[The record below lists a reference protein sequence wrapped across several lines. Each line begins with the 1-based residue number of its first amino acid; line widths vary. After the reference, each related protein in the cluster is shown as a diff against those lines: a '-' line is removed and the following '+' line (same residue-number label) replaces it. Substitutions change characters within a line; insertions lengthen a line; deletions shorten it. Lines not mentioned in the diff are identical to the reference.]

1 MRHFLTLFSHELRM
15 LLIAPAT
22 YIASVLFLL
31 LMGLIYVLVLNEA
44 GSGETDQPPAAL
56 FFQVFWIPV
65 FFMVP
70 LLTMRS
76 IAEERRLGTLETL
89 MTTPATAFQVVMSK
103 FLGAYVF
110 YLILWG
116 LTILFPF
123 VAASGLASDAD
134 KTSVLEFA
142 PMYGGYLFV
151 ALSGALYIALGIFAS
166 SLTRSQLVAG
176 MLCFSLLFIIVISGQ
191 LLFRLPI
198 QDFAWMHWLDAPLEY
213 IRSFQHLEDFSRGVI
228 DTRPFFLY
236 LSNAALLLGITTLVV
251 ESKA

>member
-22 YIASVLFLL
+22 YVASVLFLL
-31 LMGLIYVLVLNEA
+31 LMGLIYLLVLNEA
-44 GSGETDQPPAAL
+44 GAREGDLPPSVL

-89 MTTPATAFQVVMSK
+89 MTTPATALQIVLSK

-110 YLILWG
+110 YLLLWG
-116 LTILFPF
+116 LTICFPF
-123 VAASGLASDAD
+123 IAALGLESTAD
-134 KTSVLEFA
+134 TAVVLEPA
-142 PMYGGYLFV
+142 PMLGGYLFV

-176 MLCFSLLFIIVISGQ
+176 MLCFSLLFIIIISGQ
-191 LLFRLPI
+191 LLLRLPI
-198 QDFAWMHWLDAPLEY
+198 QDYTWMTWLESPLEY
-213 IRSFQHLEDFSRGVI
+213 IRTFKHLEDFSRGVI
-228 DTRPFFLY
+228 DTRPFILY

>member
-22 YIASVLFLL
+22 YVASVLFLL
-31 LMGLIYVLVLNEA
+31 LMGLIYLLVLNEA
-44 GSGETDQPPAAL
+44 GTRESDLPPSVL
-56 FFQVFWIPV
+56 FFQVFWVPV

-76 IAEERRLGTLETL
+76 IAEERRLGTLEAL
-89 MTTPATAFQVVMSK
+89 MTTPATAFQIVLSK

-110 YLILWG
+110 YLLLWG
-116 LTILFPF
+116 MTIAFPYI
-123 VAASGLASDAD
+123 AAYGLESTAD
-134 KTSVLEFA
+134 KQSVLEIA
-142 PMYGGYLFV
+142 PMMGGYLFI
-151 ALSGALYIALGIFAS
+151 ALSGLLYIALGIFAS

-191 LLFRLPI
+191 LLLRLPV
-198 QDFAWMHWLDAPLEY
+198 QDFSWMHWLDAPLEY
-213 IRSFQHLEDFSRGVI
+213 IRSFKHLEDFSRGMV
-228 DTRPFFLY
+228 DTRPFVMY

>member
-22 YIASVLFLL
+22 YVASVLFLL
-31 LMGLIYVLVLNEA
+31 LMGLIYLLVLNEA
-44 GSGETDQPPAAL
+44 GTRESDLPPAVL
-56 FFQVFWIPV
+56 FFQVFWVPV

-89 MTTPATAFQVVMSK
+89 MTTPATAFQIVLSK

-110 YLILWG
+110 YMILWS
-116 LTILFPF
+116 LTIAFPYI
-123 VAASGLASDAD
+123 AAYGLDSTAD
-134 KTSVLEFA
+134 KQSVLEIA
-142 PMYGGYLFV
+142 PMMGGYLFIG
-151 ALSGALYIALGIFAS
+151 LSGMLYIALGIFAS

-191 LLFRLPI
+191 LLLRLPI
-198 QDFAWMHWLDAPLEY
+198 QDFSWMRWLDSPLEY
-213 IRSFQHLEDFSRGVI
+213 IRSFKHLEDFSRGMV
-228 DTRPFFLY
+228 DTRPFVMY
-236 LSNAALLLGITTLVV
+236 ISNAALLLGITTLVV

>member
-31 LMGLIYVLVLNEA
+31 LMGLIYLLALNEA
-44 GSGETDQPPAAL
+44 ASVNAEQPPSEL
-56 FFQVFWIPV
+56 FFQVFWVPV

-89 MTTPATAFQVVMSK
+89 MTTPATAFQVVLSK

-110 YLILWG
+110 YLLLWG
-116 LTILFPF
+116 LTISFPYL
-123 VAASGLASDAD
+123 AAGVLTSAEDKAD
-134 KTSVLEFA
+134 LLEIA
-142 PMYGGYLFV
+142 PMLGGYLFI
-151 ALSGALYIALGIFAS
+151 ALSGMLYVALGIFAS

-176 MLCFSLLFIIVISGQ
+176 MLCFSMLFIIVISGQ
-191 LLFRLPI
+191 LLLRVPV
-198 QDFAWMHWLDAPLEY
+198 QEYAWMHWLEGPLDY
-213 IRSFQHLEDFSRGVI
+213 VRSFKHLEDFSRGVV

-236 LSNAALLLGITTLVV
+236 FSNAALLLGLTTLVV